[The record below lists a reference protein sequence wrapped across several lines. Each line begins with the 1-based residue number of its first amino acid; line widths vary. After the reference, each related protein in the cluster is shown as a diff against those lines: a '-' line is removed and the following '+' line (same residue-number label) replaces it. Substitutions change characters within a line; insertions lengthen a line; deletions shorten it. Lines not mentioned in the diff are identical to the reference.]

1 MHREFGVENA
11 SFSPDGRLCVFC
23 PGCNDQPFSLWDASA
38 WKELRRIDLHGNV
51 VVRAVFSSNG
61 KDLIVGF
68 HGGRIGVM
76 ALNNDQL
83 TAAYDTPGFHFD
95 RLWLQGDSVMATF
108 GEVRGVFR
116 LNLRTGRVSKVSMGP
131 GLLDLTRDFRF
142 GAVGTK
148 DYLTLQIKER
158 SKGKVRKKIC
168 ARKTVLG
175 MLPFTG
181 RVAFSADGRRFAAE
195 DKEGV
200 QIWDLE
206 LGKLLH
212 VIPEAG
218 RAEFSPDGRM
228 LFLDRNPL
236 LRLWDA
242 TSGQL
247 RQTFG
252 DDDPFSLFCLEPDGN
267 RLVTIHGTMKVCVW
281 QARQQSGETH
291 VQKSPFC

>member
-23 PGCNDQPFSLWDASA
+23 PGCNDQPFSLWDACA

-61 KDLIVGF
+61 KNLIVGF

-83 TAAYDTPGFHFD
+83 TAAFDTPGFHFD
-95 RLWLQGDSVMATF
+95 RLWIQGDSVMATF
-108 GEVRGVFR
+108 GEAVGVYR
-116 LNLRTGRVSKVSMGP
+116 LDLQAGRVSKVSMGS
-131 GLLDLTRDFRF
+131 GLLGMTRDLKL

-148 DYLTLQIKER
+148 DDLTIKIKER
-158 SKGKVRKKIC
+158 STGRVRTTIC

-175 MLPFTG
+175 RLPFTG

-218 RAEFSPDGRM
+218 RVEFSPDSRM
-228 LFLDRNPL
+228 LFLDQSPL
-236 LRLWDA
+236 LRLWDVN
-242 TSGQL
+242 SGQL

-252 DDDPFSLFCLEPDGN
+252 DDDSCSLFCVAPDGK
-267 RLVTIHGTMKVCVW
+267 RLVTIHCRSKICVW
-281 QARQQSGETH
+281 QARQ
-291 VQKSPFC
+291 